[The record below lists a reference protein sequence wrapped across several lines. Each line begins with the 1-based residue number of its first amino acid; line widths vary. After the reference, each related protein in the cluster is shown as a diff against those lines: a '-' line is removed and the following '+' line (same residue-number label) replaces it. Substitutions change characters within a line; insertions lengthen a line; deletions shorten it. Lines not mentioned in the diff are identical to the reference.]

1 MLAVVDANQ
10 WVRALHVLYLAV
22 LARCCARRQPPP
34 FGAAGGA
41 APPAASPAAAPIA
54 APPSAAAG
62 GWPTLLDVI
71 GFVALNGYA
80 REANACAGLCRET
93 WRCIPA
99 GLSAAD
105 ADRVRRGSL
114 FWHAI
119 IDLKHG
125 KHSDWTRL
133 MIACR
138 NGDFDRVRELCQ
150 WGADVNKEGFVGRT
164 ALTYAAMNGEED
176 CVVELLA
183 HGADVNASNDGPGR
197 GETAL
202 IMASACGHVEVVRAL
217 LAAGANKRIRHD
229 GMVARGIVGMCI
241 QGGLPA
247 KRAAVVRA
255 IKDLLDAAP

>member
-1 MLAVVDANQ
+1 VGVGEAPK
-10 WVRALHVLYLAV
+10 RA
-22 LARCCARRQPPP
+22 RD
-34 FGAAGGA
+34 GATEPTGEAGGA
-41 APPAASPAAAPIA
+41 PPPPPPPPAHR
-54 APPSAAAG
+54 PPPPPRAE
-62 GWPTLLDVI
+62 WRPKLTDVI
-71 GFVALNGYA
+71 GFVAQNGYA
-80 REANACAGLCRET
+80 REASRCAGLCRET
-93 WRCIPA
+93 WTFVPA

-105 ADRVRRGSL
+105 ADRVRRDSL

-150 WGADVNKEGFVGRT
+150 WGADVNKAGFVGRT

-202 IMASACGHVEVVRAL
+202 FMASACGHVEVVRAL

-229 GMVARGIVGMCI
+229 GMVARGVVGMCI

-255 IKDLLDAAP
+255 IKDILDAAP